1 MGFPKPYRG
10 SIERKGKTSI
20 KITAEKKG
28 CQKYCINAKTVVASQ
43 KSLKE

>member
-20 KITAEKKG
+20 KITAEKSG
-28 CQKYCINAKTVVASQ
+28 CQNIVPEQKTVVAPQ
-43 KSLKE
+43 NSLKE

>member
-10 SIERKGKTSI
+10 SIERKGKTLI

-28 CQKYCINAKTVVASQ
+28 CQKYCTNAKTVVAPQ